1 MSAPQWRD
9 VRILALVLQ
18 SVAPVVRHAHEM
30 SLLERLWKYTAI
42 GASSIVFEEANP
54 ILGGIAVRHGRA
66 GAVGIEVAITVGTWL
81 ASMALYYI
89 GRLKID
95 WVRDRWPNKRRLLDG
110 ALQIVQH
117 NPWRAS
123 LAIRFA
129 WGLRLPLP
137 IACGAAGLPVTLY
150 AIAAAISC
158 GAWAAAFTLLG
169 YLTGFAALQALRWSS
184 RLDVRL
190 GFLAVILSAV
200 LVMITRRRLIAERT
214 AEVLTGEHIPL
225 MNTAERPAR
234 PTPRGGPST

>member
-1 MSAPQWRD
+1 
-9 VRILALVLQ
+9 
-18 SVAPVVRHAHEM
+18 M

-66 GAVGIEVAITVGTWL
+66 GAVGIVVAVAMGTWI
-81 ASMALYYI
+81 ASMVLYYI

-95 WVRDRWPNKRRLLDG
+95 WVRERWPNKRRLLDG
-110 ALQIVQH
+110 ALQVVQH

-137 IACGAAGLPVTLY
+137 IACGAAGLPVSLY
-150 AIAAAISC
+150 AIASGISC
-158 GAWAAAFTLLG
+158 WAWAATFTLLG
-169 YLTGFAALQALRWSS
+169 YWAGHAALKALHWSS

-190 GFLAVILSAV
+190 GFLVVILAAV
-200 LVMITRRRLIAERT
+200 LVVITRRRRIAERT
-214 AEVLTGEHIPL
+214 AEVLTGEHIRM
-225 MNTAERPAR
+225 MNTAEYPSSR
-234 PTPRGGPST
+234 PTRAKPDA

>member
-1 MSAPQWRD
+1 
-9 VRILALVLQ
+9 
-18 SVAPVVRHAHEM
+18 M
-30 SLLERLWKYTAI
+30 SLLERLWKYAAI

-66 GAVGIEVAITVGTWL
+66 GAVGIVVAIAVGTWI

-95 WVRDRWPNKRRLLDG
+95 WVRARWPHKRRLLDG

-137 IACGAAGLPVTLY
+137 IACGAARLPVTLY
-150 AIAAAISC
+150 AIAAGISC
-158 GAWAAAFTLLG
+158 TLWSGIFTLLG
-169 YLTGFAALQALRWSS
+169 YLTGRAALHALHWSS

-190 GFLAVILSAV
+190 GFIAVVLMVV
-200 LVMITRRRLIAERT
+200 LVIITRRRLIAERT
-214 AEVLTGEHIPL
+214 AEVLTGEHIPM

-234 PTPRGGPST
+234 PTPRDDSAA